1 LQDAGKMA
9 KLLLLDQLFNK
20 LDNKTQ
26 EKFKTD
32 IEKVSIDNLN
42 KKTKVKDFSRRS
54 KYATFLRKQ

>member
-1 LQDAGKMA
+1 MA